1 MAGARRH
8 RRSAG
13 PPGIAPRIGTSVTKG
28 SRLLRARGAE
38 PAAEPAPARPTV
50 VRIIAR
56 LNVGGPALHV
66 THLAAGLRDRYPT
79 LLVAGRVDECE
90 AEYRGAEGERAA
102 AVVDIPELGRAIRPW
117 DDLVALV
124 KLVRLLR
131 RARPIIVH
139 THTAKAGVLGRVAA
153 ILARVPIRVHTFHGH
168 VFHGYFG
175 PVVTRVFL
183 AIERA
188 LARRTS
194 CILTVSESQAEELAE
209 RYRIC
214 ARERI
219 RVMPLGL
226 DLDRFQAGDRARLR
240 DEFRAEVGA
249 GDGPVVS
256 IVGRL
261 VPIKN
266 HDLFLDGAV
275 RLLRRGV
282 AATFVIVGGG
292 HEEARLRER
301 AGADRLGDRV
311 RFLGWRSDLE
321 RIYAGSDVVALTSR
335 NEGTPVCLIEAL
347 AAGCAIVATDV
358 GGVRDVLEDG
368 RAGLLVP
375 PGEADAFA
383 GGLQRLLADEPLRR
397 CFSELGPG
405 SARRRYTVQR
415 LLNDTATLYDELRAA
430 ATLHPRSLQPQV
442 RT

>member
-1 MAGARRH
+1 LTTP
-8 RRSAG
+8 S
-13 PPGIAPRIGTSVTKG
+13 
-28 SRLLRARGAE
+28 SRVRARGARA
-38 PAAEPAPARPTV
+38 PAAPTNNARPTV

-66 THLAAGLRDRYPT
+66 THLTAGLRDRYPT
-79 LLVAGRVDECE
+79 LLVAGRVDEGE
-90 AEYRGAEGERAA
+90 AEYRGGGGERAVPVEDVA
-102 AVVDIPELGRAIRPW
+102 ELGRAIRPW

-131 RARPIIVH
+131 RARPAIVH
-139 THTAKAGVLGRVAA
+139 THTAKAGVLGRIAA
-153 ILARVPIRVHTFHGH
+153 LLVGVPIRVHTFHGH

-175 PVVTRVFL
+175 PVATRVFL
-183 AIERA
+183 AVERL
-188 LARRTS
+188 LARRTT
-194 CILTVSESQAEELAE
+194 CILTVSESQAEELAGK
-209 RYRIC
+209 YRIC

-226 DLDRFQAGDRARLR
+226 DLDRFQHGDRDRLR
-240 DEFRAEVGA
+240 AELRSEIGA

-266 HDLFLDGAV
+266 HDLFLDGAA

-292 HEEARLRER
+292 PEEARLRER
-301 AGADRLGDRV
+301 AHAEGLGDRV
-311 RFLGWRSDLE
+311 RFLGWRADLE

-347 AAGCAIVATDV
+347 AAGCAVAATDV

-375 PGEADAFA
+375 PGDADGLAFA
-383 GGLQRLLADEPLRR
+383 LERLLTDPPLRR
-397 CFSELGPG
+397 SLAQRGPG
-405 SARRRYTVQR
+405 SARRRYAVQR
-415 LLNDTATLYDELRAA
+415 LLDDMAALYTELGAVAA
-430 ATLHPRSLQPQV
+430 PHSHSLQPQV
-442 RT
+442 RS

>member
-1 MAGARRH
+1 MAAPDRH
-8 RRSAG
+8 
-13 PPGIAPRIGTSVTKG
+13 VG
-28 SRLLRARGAE
+28 SRTDARVITRSRMVRARGAGS
-38 PAAEPAPARPTV
+38 AAGSGDARPTV
-50 VRIIAR
+50 VRVIAR

-66 THLAAGLRDRYPT
+66 THLTVGLRDRYPT
-79 LLVAGRVDECE
+79 LLVAGRVGEGE
-90 AEYRGAEGERAA
+90 AEYRGGEGGRAMPI
-102 AVVDIPELGRAIRPW
+102 VDIPELGRAIRPW
-117 DDLVALV
+117 DDVVALL
-124 KLVRLLR
+124 KLIRLLR
-131 RARPIIVH
+131 RARPGIVH

-153 ILARVPIRVHTFHGH
+153 IVAGVPIRVHTFHGH

-183 AIERA
+183 AVERF
-188 LARRTS
+188 LARWTT
-194 CILTVSESQAEELAE
+194 CILTVSGSQAEELAA

-226 DLDRFQAGDRARLR
+226 DLDRFQAGDQARLR

-249 GDGPVVS
+249 GETPIVS

-266 HDLFLDGAV
+266 HDLFLEGAA
-275 RLLRRGV
+275 RLLQRGV
-282 AATFVIVGGG
+282 AATFVVVGGG
-292 HEEARLRER
+292 PEEARLRER
-301 AGADRLGDRV
+301 ARADGLGDRV

-358 GGVRDVLEDG
+358 GGVRDVLEGG

-375 PGEADAFA
+375 GDDADAFA
-383 GGLQRLLADEPLRR
+383 RAVERLLADEPLRR
-397 CFSELGPG
+397 SLTERGPD
-405 SARRRYTVQR
+405 SARQRFTVQR
-415 LLNDTATLYDELRAA
+415 LLHDMAALYDELGAA
-430 ATLHPRSLQPQV
+430 ATLHSERLQPQV
-442 RT
+442 RR